1 MRLFRTLAISSFIII
16 FSLKVSAQVEGIAND
31 RDGVVF
37 FIEAMPAS
45 SYRHLGTVEC
55 SSFSPDD
62 IDPLLD
68 HVLKQA
74 RKNYEE
80 FDALIFRPGKGMC
93 KADAIQFYRD
103 PKAKRRR
110 GSSRGE
116 PQIDEAFKLSKAVE
130 RNGMMIFLQNNPSKE
145 YTLLGRVETPV
156 TFRSKDIEELIME
169 IGKVSKSTYPD
180 MDAIVIMEGSSLRKA
195 SVIKFK

>member
-1 MRLFRTLAISSFIII
+1 MLLFRTLAISLFIII

-45 SYRHLGTVEC
+45 AYRHLGTVEC

-62 IDPLLD
+62 VDPLLD

-103 PKAKRRR
+103 PKVKRRR

-116 PQIDEAFKLSKAVE
+116 LQVDEAFKRSKAGE

-156 TFRSKDIEELIME
+156 TFRSKDIEELIKE
-169 IGKVSKSTYPD
+169 IGKISKNTYPD
-180 MDAIVIMEGSSLRKA
+180 MDAIVIIEGSRLRKA

>member
-1 MRLFRTLAISSFIII
+1 MRLFRSALVIV
-16 FSLKVSAQVEGIAND
+16 FSVVFTSQLLAQVEGVAND

-37 FIEAMPAS
+37 FIESMPAS
-45 SYRHLGTVEC
+45 PYRHLGTVEC
-55 SSFSPDD
+55 SAFSPDD

-68 HVLKQA
+68 HVVKQA

-80 FDALIFRPGKGMC
+80 FDALIFRPGKGLC
-93 KADAIQFYRD
+93 KADAVQFYRD

-110 GSSRGE
+110 GRGNDE
-116 PQIDEAFKLSKAVE
+116 PQVDEAFKLSKAVE
-130 RNGMMIFLQNNPSKE
+130 RNGMLVFLQNNPSNE

-156 TFRSKDIEELIME
+156 TFRSKDIEELVDE
-169 IGKVSKSTYPD
+169 ISKISKDTYPD
-180 MDAIVIMEGSSLRKA
+180 MDAIVIMEGSELRKA